1 MNAATPPPKAPP
13 RFWHQ
18 SMVELETAQPY
29 RDYLESHARA
39 VLGDTARVSVHGLRP
54 GSLLGRPSTPGLSNP
69 FVYHRVLD
77 QVIDNAIAA
86 QRDGCDAF
94 VIGSFSEP
102 YLREIRSIL
111 DIPVLSILESTLL
124 TGCSLGQRIIP
135 ISNAPEIAAM
145 VDRAIAAH
153 GLGQRV
159 LPAVALDPPLD
170 EPTLAH
176 AIGRPGPVLE
186 AFTATARA
194 WLARGA
200 DVIVPAE
207 GVLST
212 VLTANAVAELDGA
225 PVLDVFAITWR
236 HAVMMTGLRRDLRLS
251 VSRVGHYARGE
262 QALVDE
268 IIARGHREP

>member
-1 MNAATPPPKAPP
+1 MSTEKKQPAAPL

-18 SMVELETAQPY
+18 SMVEMDTAEPY
-29 RDYLESHARA
+29 RRYLQEHSRA
-39 VLGDTARVSVHGLRP
+39 VLGDAATVSVNGLRS

-77 QVIDNAIAA
+77 QIIDNAIAA
-86 QRDGCDAF
+86 QRDGFDAF
-94 VIGSFSEP
+94 IIGSFSEP

-111 DIPVLSILESTLL
+111 DIPVLSILESTFL

-145 VDRAIAAH
+145 VDRALSSH
-153 GLGQRV
+153 GLQQRV
-159 LPAVALDPPLD
+159 LPAVALDPALD
-170 EPTLAH
+170 EPTLAQ
-176 AIGRPGPVLE
+176 AIAKPAPVLN
-186 AFTATARA
+186 AFAATARA
-194 WLARGA
+194 WLQRGA

-212 VLTANAVAELDGA
+212 VLTANSIVDIDGA

-236 HAVMMTGLRRDLRLS
+236 HALMMTGLHRDFRLGA
-251 VSRVGHYARGE
+251 SRVGHYARGE

-268 IIARGHREP
+268 VIARSHKH